1 MLENAL
7 KQRNI
12 TCARAVGVKS
22 AVSAALIAA
31 SVLLPQLVH
40 ALYGAAGGAKF
51 LPMYI
56 PVLLGGVLLG
66 RVWGVC
72 VAVASP
78 VVSYLVTL
86 SLGNPM
92 PAAARLPYMIVE
104 LAVFAL
110 VSGAFSGA
118 IYGDLRKAFPVCAL
132 AAVCGRAVYVL
143 MNIKNLSAA
152 LAVVRGGIPG
162 LVILAA
168 AVPLAAV
175 IIGKAIKRGA
185 GND

>member
-12 TCARAVGVKS
+12 TRARAVGVKS
-22 AVSAALIAA
+22 AV

-66 RVWGVC
+66 KVWGVC

-78 VVSYLVTL
+78 VVSYLITL

-110 VSGAFSGA
+110 VAGAFSGA
-118 IYGDLRKAFPVCAL
+118 VYRDVRRAFPVCAL

-143 MNIKNLSAA
+143 MNIKNISSA
-152 LAVVRGGIPG
+152 LAVVRTGIPG
-162 LVILAA
+162 IVILAV
-168 AVPLAAV
+168 AVPLAALL
-175 IIGKAIKRGA
+175 IGKAIKRGEK
-185 GND
+185 ND

>member
-12 TCARAVGVKS
+12 TRARAVGVKS

-104 LAVFAL
+104 LRVQDAREVGHDFRRDIRRSPQGIPSVRVGGCL
-110 VSGAFSGA
+110 RQGGICPDEHQKPFRGSCRCPRRNSGACHTRRSRTA
-118 IYGDLRKAFPVCAL
+118 CCRYHRQSHKA
-132 AAVCGRAVYVL
+132 
-143 MNIKNLSAA
+143 
-152 LAVVRGGIPG
+152 RGGE
-162 LVILAA
+162 
-168 AVPLAAV
+168 
-175 IIGKAIKRGA
+175 
-185 GND
+185 